1 MSTPANPDVFA
12 WRWGDDAADANTPD
26 WDLDGGTTVLNTTYE
41 VNTTELDTPIFLYVG
56 IENDGEKNEDGDFD
70 LTANIDGAGPVAVTT
85 SSNGVRVASGADT
98 DGDAITS
105 SNVGTGA
112 GSYENGTYDDGD
124 GTIATNLTAAN
135 YTNHVFCIQF
145 LSANLSGGES
155 IDFAVRAGG
164 TDCTND
170 SGATINVTIE
180 SSGPAKA
187 VFGYHQAMITS

>member
-98 DGDAITS
+98 IPLHGNS
-105 SNVGTGA
+105 SLISKSV
-112 GSYENGTYDDGD
+112 SP
-124 GTIATNLTAAN
+124 
-135 YTNHVFCIQF
+135 
-145 LSANLSGGES
+145 S
-155 IDFAVRAGG
+155 I
-164 TDCTND
+164 CLN
-170 SGATINVTIE
+170 
-180 SSGPAKA
+180 
-187 VFGYHQAMITS
+187 